1 MNASNFMCNE
11 CGSRSIQSA
20 SLWQRALQNCILVYH
35 HKHNTNRPKFKNFLY
50 TQLAVLWQGFNI
62 NSNFVSPCSSSGNFG
77 ASRQSLQHSHHKY
90 HLATF
95 NLFTATPINI
105 NLVDMPIHISAL
117 RFYVPFVSFRKMATT
132 RNNSHL
138 WPSPS
143 PILMNEQEL
152 PFGGKVLIHLL
163 FISWPDLITRKA
175 ATTSGGGW
183 S

>member
-1 MNASNFMCNE
+1 MWFSFYSVSFTVATCTSE
-11 CGSRSIQSA
+11 
-20 SLWQRALQNCILVYH
+20 LYPCISSQTQHQQTKVQEFPVH
-35 HKHNTNRPKFKNFLY
+35 P
-50 TQLAVLWQGFNI
+50 QLAVLWQGFNI
-62 NSNFVSPCSSSGNFG
+62 NSNFVSPCSSSGNFW